1 MIIVK
6 KTQLPIFNYVNMLIT
21 LIFKLDSYDSKD
33 RPNDYLLN
41 KFENNEMNN
50 QKPFNSFYISQN
62 KICIPHN
69 PKKKI

>member
-1 MIIVK
+1 
-6 KTQLPIFNYVNMLIT
+6 MLIT